1 MLLSNFRAS
10 ERRSFTVSAGRAFL
24 WDHVRIDVKLCRA
37 RTGNDDRGGRRREKT
52 RFDDGK
58 NRDVVDRAKDASFA
72 EEGERTSLA
81 AVQSYINRSLS
92 VAPFLEGTA
101 RSTPTILLE
110 NE

>member
-1 MLLSNFRAS
+1 MTTGGDGG
-10 ERRSFTVSAGRAFL
+10 EKRRGLT
-24 WDHVRIDVKLCRA
+24 
-37 RTGNDDRGGRRREKT
+37 TG
-52 RFDDGK
+52 

-81 AVQSYINRSLS
+81 AVQSYINRSHS